1 MENKIKFED
10 LSIDEANLVF
20 LALAKLPF
28 ETVAALFGKLQQ
40 QAQAQLQQQ
49 PPCAP
54 PSIE

>member
-1 MENKIKFED
+1 MESKIKFED

-28 ETVAALFGKLQQ
+28 ETVAGLFNKLQQ

-49 PPCAP
+49 PPSAP